1 MNFYTN
7 VSFSRLFTLNN
18 RHIFCEVNQFH
29 TNLCQYAQNSR
40 VFIVL
45 VTLECEFNFLNFTR
59 WGEATPSP
67 SNPPSS
73 RSAHS
78 SQLTSLLASLNCCR
92 YTRFLIR
99 DCLSSS
105 KVSLSMAMETSLS
118 WDLTQKSL
126 FLFTS
131 CSKIWSF
138 RTDRNWGLRQNKEL
152 ENRDIYCFKKKVLNL
167 EQCQKISFT
176 MYEDAL

>member
-1 MNFYTN
+1 MCLF
-7 VSFSRLFTLNN
+7 LDFTLNN
-18 RHIFCEVNQFH
+18 RHIFCEINKCH
-29 TNLCQYAQNSR
+29 TNLFQLARIQNLFSSQG
-40 VFIVL
+40 VVVKANVL
-45 VTLECEFNFLNFTR
+45 ITLERESNFFEFYEV
-59 WGEATPSP
+59 GEATPSP

-105 KVSLSMAMETSLS
+105 NVFLSMAMETSLS

-152 ENRDIYCFKKKVLNL
+152 ENRDIYCF
-167 EQCQKISFT
+167 
-176 MYEDAL
+176 

>member
-1 MNFYTN
+1 MSYQPILACTN
-7 VSFSRLFTLNN
+7 SEF
-18 RHIFCEVNQFH
+18 IFKGVEVKAN
-29 TNLCQYAQNSR
+29 
-40 VFIVL
+40 VL
-45 VTLECEFNFLNFTR
+45 ITLECEYNSFEYYEVG
-59 WGEATPSP
+59 GEATPFP

-73 RSAHS
+73 RSAHA

-105 KVSLSMAMETSLS
+105 NVFLSMAMETSLS

-138 RTDRNWGLRQNKEL
+138 RTDRNWGLR
-152 ENRDIYCFKKKVLNL
+152 
-167 EQCQKISFT
+167 
-176 MYEDAL
+176 

>member
-1 MNFYTN
+1 MKSISFIPTYVRMHKLKSFYCFGY
-7 VSFSRLFTLNN
+7 S
-18 RHIFCEVNQFH
+18 I
-29 TNLCQYAQNSR
+29 
-40 VFIVL
+40 
-45 VTLECEFNFLNFTR
+45 ECEFNFFEFYEVGGSHPFPFRTLH
-59 WGEATPSP
+59 
-67 SNPPSS
+67 PSS
-73 RSAHS
+73 RSAHA

-105 KVSLSMAMETSLS
+105 NVFLSMAMETSLS

-138 RTDRNWGLRQNKEL
+138 RTDRNWGLR
-152 ENRDIYCFKKKVLNL
+152 
-167 EQCQKISFT
+167 
-176 MYEDAL
+176 

>member
-1 MNFYTN
+1 MSYQLILACSNSEF
-7 VSFSRLFTLNN
+7 
-18 RHIFCEVNQFH
+18 IFKGVEVK
-29 TNLCQYAQNSR
+29 AD
-40 VFIVL
+40 VL
-45 VTLECEFNFLNFTR
+45 ITLECEFIFFEYYKVGG
-59 WGEATPSP
+59 GEPPLSP

-105 KVSLSMAMETSLS
+105 NVFLSMAMDTSLS

-138 RTDRNWGLRQNKEL
+138 RTDRNWGLR
-152 ENRDIYCFKKKVLNL
+152 
-167 EQCQKISFT
+167 
-176 MYEDAL
+176 